1 MNMRLNLR
9 FKTVKGAVALSND
22 GIDKINSILDND
34 TSEFESESE
43 NELSDPADIS
53 DDESADFDNLLFS
66 EVEEEEEEEEE
77 PVRRAG
83 SRLVRGFIDKEAAV
97 ASPGSASG
105 RKTKAADTRM
115 AREAKTLRY
124 YTAAAKGGHDG
135 ACLPDKGFT
144 NTRVERFYKDLLVQ
158 ELGFVRVDVLEE
170 KPRAVVEEA
179 WHRRNTQS
187 FGNSFSGS
195 VGEVPPGRAVL
206 SQERLRDSA
215 TPSSGR

>member
-34 TSEFESESE
+34 TSESESESE
-43 NELSDPADIS
+43 NELSDPADISDDESDPADIS

-66 EVEEEEEEEEE
+66 EVEEEEEEEE

-105 RKTKAADTRM
+105 RKTKAADARM
-115 AREAKTLRY
+115 AREAKKLRY
-124 YTAAAKGGHDG
+124 YMRGGAALARPQERPPHAGG
-135 ACLPDKGFT
+135 ARTL
-144 NTRVERFYKDLLVQ
+144 
-158 ELGFVRVDVLEE
+158 
-170 KPRAVVEEA
+170 RARA
-179 WHRRNTQS
+179 S
-187 FGNSFSGS
+187 
-195 VGEVPPGRAVL
+195 GRAESTL
-206 SQERLRDSA
+206 
-215 TPSSGR
+215 